1 VLITCQRVGGVRVI
15 QAALVLPPGGQI
27 WPSIVS
33 LDAQLYLPHRVARI
47 CLWWSDYHRQSFFSS
62 FLSPDK

>member
-1 VLITCQRVGGVRVI
+1 VWITCQRVGGVRVI

-33 LDAQLYLPHRVARI
+33 LDAQLYLPYRVARI
-47 CLWWSDYHRQSFFSS
+47 CLWWSDYH
-62 FLSPDK
+62 